1 MKGQNEY
8 GVQFTP
14 LRLGGRPKIVRRA
27 QGRPRLPDF
36 LIIGACKAGTT
47 TVWRYLQ
54 RHPRIFLLDSKEP
67 DFFSRKERYDQGI
80 DWYKT
85 LFAEA
90 RPDQLCGEAS
100 TTYSRWPHLGDV
112 PTRIAR
118 AAPTVKLIYM
128 MRHPV
133 DRTYSDYCQRMRMPV
148 PRLTFEEAL
157 QRDRMFTDTSLYM
170 MQIEKFLERFPRE
183 LLLPILLDD
192 LSDEPRATLDTV
204 QRFLGLDPIDLVGQ
218 EVVVLNRAT
227 EGADDFVRRRLSKWI
242 RLTPGVDALLR
253 LAPSSLKDRTLI
265 FLTSSSFGRRV
276 AKGYKPSLFLPET
289 RQRLLKLFEE
299 PNIQLAEFL
308 GRDLSHWNA

>member
-1 MKGQNEY
+1 MSHTMT
-8 GVQFTP
+8 TP
-14 LRLGGRPKIVRRA
+14 LRLGGQPKVGRRPV
-27 QGRPRLPDF
+27 GEPRLPDF

-47 TVWRYLQ
+47 TLWRYLQ
-54 RHPRIFLLDSKEP
+54 RHPRIFLLDPKEP
-67 DFFSRKERYDQGI
+67 DFFSRIERYDQGI
-80 DWYKT
+80 GWYKT
-85 LFAEA
+85 LFVGA
-90 RPDQLCGEAS
+90 RPDQFCGEAS

-112 PTRIAR
+112 PARIAR
-118 AAPTVKLIYM
+118 AAPTMKLIYM

-157 QRDRMFTDTSLYM
+157 QQDRMFTDTSLYM

-192 LSDEPRATLDTV
+192 LSDDPRPTLETV

-218 EVVVLNRAT
+218 EVVVMNRAT
-227 EGADDFVRRRLSKWI
+227 EGADDFVRQRLSKWI

-253 LAPSSLKDRTLI
+253 LAPSSLKDQTLI
-265 FLTSSSFGRRV
+265 LLTSSSFGRRV
-276 AKGYKPSLFLPET
+276 AKGYKPSLLLPET